1 MAMADAINSTNPK
14 DMIGRLKPGIRRIP
28 PIALL
33 EEGIVMED
41 GADRYEPFNWQD
53 KPIQASIYYDA
64 MMRHLLAWFCGQ
76 DVDPNSKSS
85 ALHLAAV
92 RAGAGI
98 LIDAFST
105 GVVIDDR
112 PKKTASAADAIDRL
126 TKQRS

>member
-76 DVDPNSKSS
+76 DVDPNSKSRTQTTS
-85 ALHLAAV
+85 APPSRSIAAK
-92 RAGAGI
+92 ACTSG
-98 LIDAFST
+98 
-105 GVVIDDR
+105 
-112 PKKTASAADAIDRL
+112 TAKA
-126 TKQRS
+126 K